1 MTLEHEQQLENEYV
15 MPTFVRKPVEFVSG
29 SGMELVDDKGKTY
42 LDFIGG
48 IGVIAIGHC
57 NPVLADALAEQAHKL
72 MHVSNYY
79 YVEGRGDLSKKLC
92 DMLNH
97 GAAEPE
103 VWKTFYTNSGAESN
117 ECAVKIARLHAKKNG
132 RGGTIVTLEGSF
144 HGRTLAT
151 LAATAQ
157 PAKQEA
163 FQPLPAGFVATPPND
178 VAALEALFEAQGTDI
193 AAVLVEPIQGEG
205 GVKPLTQ
212 EFMQAV
218 REQCTK
224 HGALMMCDEVQ
235 TGIYRCGTPYAF
247 QKFGVV
253 PDVVSM
259 AKGIGGGMPMGA
271 CAARGEI
278 ADTFSPGDHGTT
290 FGGSCMAIT
299 AANTTLDYIQKH
311 DIAANVEE
319 TGAYLREQLATL
331 PHMKEVRGMGL
342 MDAIEFDDTV
352 DAPALVLA
360 ALEADQG
367 LVLNYT
373 GPHTMRFL
381 PPLVCTKADVDVMIA
396 QMKELLG

>member
-1 MTLEHEQQLENEYV
+1 
-15 MPTFVRKPVEFVSG
+15 
-29 SGMELVDDKGKTY
+29 
-42 LDFIGG
+42 
-48 IGVIAIGHC
+48 
-57 NPVLADALAEQAHKL
+57 
-72 MHVSNYY
+72 
-79 YVEGRGDLSKKLC
+79 
-92 DMLNH
+92 
-97 GAAEPE
+97 
-103 VWKTFYTNSGAESN
+103 
-117 ECAVKIARLHAKKNG
+117 
-132 RGGTIVTLEGSF
+132 
-144 HGRTLAT
+144 
-151 LAATAQ
+151 
-157 PAKQEA
+157 
-163 FQPLPAGFVATPPND
+163 
-178 VAALEALFEAQGTDI
+178 
-193 AAVLVEPIQGEG
+193 
-205 GVKPLTQ
+205 
-212 EFMQAV
+212 
-218 REQCTK
+218 
-224 HGALMMCDEVQ
+224 MMCDEVQ